1 MVVRGDDPRE
11 RGTPIATLFRAPV
24 PLTVKF
30 ITSELAYLL
39 TQQETRRNLASLL
52 KYLGFITGIVVFYTV
67 VFHLMMMREGQDHS
81 WLTGLYWTL
90 TVMSTLGFGD
100 ITFNSDV
107 GRAFSIV
114 VLLSGIVLLLIV
126 LPFAFIRFF
135 YAPWLEAQLRLR
147 APREIPPDV
156 RDHVIFC
163 RYDDIAAS
171 LIERLE
177 EQGTPYCVIEPDATK
192 AAQLKAEG
200 VSVVMGE
207 YDSSETYR
215 AVRAAQ
221 ALLVVANLSDT
232 VNTNITLT
240 VREIA
245 GGVPIAAFAE
255 SKDSIDVLELSGA
268 NHVLDL
274 KHRLGQHLATRVTVG
289 TPQAHRV
296 GRFKDLVI
304 AEFPVHNTPLAGRK
318 VGDSN
323 LRRLTG
329 LNIVAYSERGRL
341 LPIRADTEL
350 SDYSVAV
357 AVGTDAQVDSLD
369 ALFVI
374 YEPNENPVLVL
385 GGGKVGR
392 AVCRALRERGVKV
405 HIVEREPSLQTELAK
420 IGDRVFPG
428 DAADLGVLMQAGLA
442 EAPSVVLTTNDDAT
456 NIFLAVYCRRLNP
469 HARIVSRITH
479 ERNLEAIHR
488 AGAEFVLSYSTLA
501 VTSLRSIIQG
511 RELVLVGEGVDLFV
525 VPVPKKLTGL
535 TLGESGLGARTGLNV
550 VAVQKPDGPAMNP
563 VSETLLEAEQELV
576 MLGNAEQIAEF
587 RRVFA

>member
-1 MVVRGDDPRE
+1 M
-11 RGTPIATLFRAPV
+11 
-24 PLTVKF
+24 KF
-30 ITSELAYLL
+30 ISPQITYLL
-39 TQQETRRNLASLL
+39 RHQETRRNLASLSKVFAL
-52 KYLGFITGIVVFYTV
+52 LAAVVLVYSGLFQA
-67 VFHLMMMREGQDHS
+67 MMLREGQEHS

-100 ITFNSDV
+100 ITFQSDL
-107 GRAFSIV
+107 GRAFSIL

-147 APREIPPDV
+147 APREAPESV
-156 RDHVIFC
+156 RDHVVLC
-163 RYDDIAAS
+163 CYDEIARDLIDRLDDEDI
-171 LIERLE
+171 
-177 EQGTPYCVIEPDATK
+177 PYCVIEPDPTRAS
-192 AAQLKAEG
+192 QLKADG
-200 VSVVMGE
+200 LSVVMRDVDGSASYE
-207 YDSSETYR
+207 

-221 ALLVVANLSDT
+221 ARLVVANLSDA

-245 GGVPIAAFAE
+245 GDVPIATLVE
-255 SKDSIDVLELSGA
+255 NEDSVDVLELAGA

-274 KHRLGQHLATRVTVG
+274 KHRLGQHLATRVTAG
-289 TPQAHRV
+289 TAHCHRV

-304 AEFPVHNTPLAGRK
+304 AEFPVHNTPLAGRE
-318 VGDSN
+318 VGESN

-341 LPIRADTEL
+341 LPVRADTVL

-357 AVGTDAQVDSLD
+357 VVGTEAQVDSLD

-374 YEPNENPVLVL
+374 YEPNENPVLVI

-392 AVCRALRERGVKV
+392 AVTEALREREVRV
-405 HIVEREPSLQTELAK
+405 HIVERDAALRDELSQVA
-420 IGDRVFPG
+420 DRVFAG
-428 DAADLGVLMQAGLA
+428 DAADFDVLMEAGLA
-442 EAPSVVLTTNDDAT
+442 SAPTVVLTTNDDAT
-456 NIFLAVYCRRLNP
+456 NIFLAVYCRRLNQ

-501 VTSLRSIIQG
+501 VTSVLSLVHG

-525 VPVPKKLTGL
+525 EPVPDKLAGR
-535 TLGESGLGARTGLNV
+535 TLGETALGARTGLNV
-550 VAVQKPDGPAMNP
+550 VAVQKPDGPAVNP
-563 VSETLLEAEQELV
+563 VGETGLEAGQELV
-576 MLGNAEQIAEF
+576 MLGTAEQLAEF
-587 RRVFA
+587 RKAFG